1 MLGEKTTKLIIVC
14 DEKTSE
20 YANYLRQLVS
30 MKDDTADEIVGVKD
44 GTVEVAVWL
53 EKDYVANMATI
64 SSKEHILFIGE
75 NKVSKKES
83 PSMSV
88 KFDKFGMKYGWL
100 GKRAMMMVSD
110 SIKDKET
117 YEQFIEFCQDYDQ
130 KIEAMSLERVRKY
143 EEKDE
148 NEKGVVAL
156 MKNKAATLAQL
167 VVNPIGTA
175 GIFGAVAGINM
186 LKDRK
191 KLRDQQYRALTAIL
205 YTYGL
210 TEFLE
215 G

>member
-30 MKDDTADEIVGVKD
+30 MKDDTADEIIGVED

-75 NKVSKKES
+75 NKVSKKET

-117 YEQFIEFCQDYDQ
+117 YNQFIEFCQGYEQ

-143 EEKDE
+143 EDKDE
-148 NEKGVVAL
+148 NEKGVISLVKDKATFLAL
-156 MKNKAATLAQL
+156 L
-167 VVNPIGTA
+167 VTNPIGTA
-175 GIFGAVAGINM
+175 GVFGAVAGINM

-191 KLRDQQYRALTAIL
+191 KLRDQSSVNSNSLH
-205 YTYGL
+205 
-210 TEFLE
+210 
-215 G
+215 

>member
-30 MKDDTADEIVGVKD
+30 MKDDTSDEIVGVKD

-64 SSKEHILFIGE
+64 SSKEHILVVGE
-75 NKVSKKES
+75 NKVSKKET

-117 YEQFIEFCQDYDQ
+117 YDQFIEFCQGYEQ
-130 KIEAMSLERVRKY
+130 KIEAMSLERVLKY
-143 EEKDE
+143 EDKDE
-148 NEKGVVAL
+148 KEKGVVAL

-167 VVNPIGTA
+167 VVNPGV
-175 GIFGAVAGINM
+175 FGAVAGINM

-205 YTYGL
+205 YTDGL

>member
-75 NKVSKKES
+75 NKVSKKET

-117 YEQFIEFCQDYDQ
+117 YDQFIEFCQGYEQ

-143 EEKDE
+143 EDKDE

-167 VVNPIGTA
+167 VVNPGV
-175 GIFGAVAGINM
+175 FGAVAGINM

-191 KLRDQQYRALTAIL
+191 KLRDQQYRELTAIL
-205 YTYGL
+205 YTDGL

>member
-30 MKDDTADEIVGVKD
+30 MKDDTSDEIVGVKD

-64 SSKEHILFIGE
+64 SSKEHILFVGE
-75 NKVSKKES
+75 NKVSKKET

-100 GKRAMMMVSD
+100 GKRAMMTVSD

-117 YEQFIEFCQDYDQ
+117 YDQFIEFCQAYEQ
-130 KIEAMSLERVRKY
+130 KIEAMSLERVCIY
-143 EEKDE
+143 EEKNE
-148 NEKGVVAL
+148 TEKGVVAL

-167 VVNPIGTA
+167 VVNPGV
-175 GIFGAVAGINM
+175 FGAVAGINM

-191 KLRDQQYRALTAIL
+191 KLRDQQFRALTAIL
-205 YTYGL
+205 YTDGL

>member
-30 MKDDTADEIVGVKD
+30 MKDESAYEIVGVKD

-75 NKVSKKES
+75 NKVSKKET

-117 YEQFIEFCQDYDQ
+117 YDQFIEFCQGYEQ

-143 EEKDE
+143 EDKDE

-167 VVNPIGTA
+167 VVNPGV
-175 GIFGAVAGINM
+175 FGAVAGINM

-191 KLRDQQYRALTAIL
+191 KLRDQQYRELTAIL
-205 YTYGL
+205 YTDGL

>member
-30 MKDDTADEIVGVKD
+30 MKDDTSDEIVGVKD

-64 SSKEHILFIGE
+64 SSKEHILFVGE
-75 NKVSKKES
+75 NKVSKKET

-100 GKRAMMMVSD
+100 GKRAMMTVSD

-117 YEQFIEFCQDYDQ
+117 YDQFIEFCQAYEQ
-130 KIEAMSLERVRKY
+130 KIEAMSLERVCIY
-143 EEKDE
+143 EGKNET
-148 NEKGVVAL
+148 EKGVVAL

-167 VVNPIGTA
+167 VVNPGV
-175 GIFGAVAGINM
+175 FGAVAGINM

-191 KLRDQQYRALTAIL
+191 KLRDQQFRALTAIL
-205 YTYGL
+205 YTDGL

>member
-1 MLGEKTTKLIIVC
+1 MLGEKTTKLIIVG

-20 YANYLRQLVS
+20 YANYLRQLVG

-75 NKVSKKES
+75 NKVSKKET

-117 YEQFIEFCQDYDQ
+117 YDQFIEFCQGYEQ

-143 EEKDE
+143 EDKDE

-167 VVNPIGTA
+167 VVNPGV
-175 GIFGAVAGINM
+175 FGAVAGINM

-205 YTYGL
+205 YTDGL

>member
-75 NKVSKKES
+75 NKVSKKET
-83 PSMSV
+83 PYMSV

-117 YEQFIEFCQDYDQ
+117 YEQFIEFCRGYEQ
-130 KIEAMSLERVRKY
+130 KIEAMSLERVLKY
-143 EEKDE
+143 EDKDE

-156 MKNKAATLAQL
+156 MKNKAATLALL
-167 VVNPIGTA
+167 VVNPGV
-175 GIFGAVAGINM
+175 FGAVAGINM

-191 KLRDQQYRALTAIL
+191 KLREQQYRALTAIL
-205 YTYGL
+205 YTDGL

>member
-20 YANYLRQLVS
+20 HANYLRQLVS

-64 SSKEHILFIGE
+64 SSKEHILFVGE
-75 NKVSKKES
+75 NKVSKKET

-117 YEQFIEFCQDYDQ
+117 YDQFIEFCQAYEQ
-130 KIEAMSLERVRKY
+130 KIEAMSLERVCIY
-143 EEKDE
+143 EEKNE
-148 NEKGVVAL
+148 TEKGVVAL

-167 VVNPIGTA
+167 VVNPGV
-175 GIFGAVAGINM
+175 FGAVAGINM

-205 YTYGL
+205 YTDGL

>member
-30 MKDDTADEIVGVKD
+30 MKDDTSDEIVGVKD

-64 SSKEHILFIGE
+64 SSKEHILFVGE
-75 NKVSKKES
+75 NKVSKKET

-117 YEQFIEFCQDYDQ
+117 YEQFIEFCRGYEQ
-130 KIEAMSLERVRKY
+130 KIDAMSLERVSKY
-143 EEKDE
+143 EEKNE
-148 NEKGVVAL
+148 TEKGVVAL

-167 VVNPIGTA
+167 VVNPGV
-175 GIFGAVAGINM
+175 FSAVAGINM

-205 YTYGL
+205 YTDGL

>member
-30 MKDDTADEIVGVKD
+30 MKDDTSDEIVGVKD

-64 SSKEHILFIGE
+64 SSKEHILFVGE
-75 NKVSKKES
+75 SKVSKKET

-100 GKRAMMMVSD
+100 GKRAMMTVSD

-117 YEQFIEFCQDYDQ
+117 YDQFIEFCQAYEQ
-130 KIEAMSLERVRKY
+130 KIEAMSLERVCIY
-143 EEKDE
+143 EEKNE
-148 NEKGVVAL
+148 TEKGVVAL

-167 VVNPIGTA
+167 VVNPGV
-175 GIFGAVAGINM
+175 FGAVAGINM

-191 KLRDQQYRALTAIL
+191 KLRDQQFRALTAIL
-205 YTYGL
+205 YTDGL

>member
-75 NKVSKKES
+75 NKVSKKET

-117 YEQFIEFCQDYDQ
+117 YDQFIEFCQGYEQ

-143 EEKDE
+143 EDKDE
-148 NEKGVVAL
+148 NAKGVISIVKDKATFLAL
-156 MKNKAATLAQL
+156 L
-167 VVNPIGTA
+167 VTNQVYL
-175 GIFGAVAGINM
+175 VR
-186 LKDRK
+186 L
-191 KLRDQQYRALTAIL
+191 Q
-205 YTYGL
+205 GL
-210 TEFLE
+210 IC
-215 G
+215 

>member
-30 MKDDTADEIVGVKD
+30 MKDDTSDEIIGVKD

-75 NKVSKKES
+75 NKVSKKET

-117 YEQFIEFCQDYDQ
+117 YEQFIELCQGYEH

-148 NEKGVVAL
+148 NEKGVVAF

-191 KLRDQQYRALTAIL
+191 KLRDQQYRALTSIL
-205 YTYGL
+205 YTDGL

>member
-30 MKDDTADEIVGVKD
+30 MKDDTSDEIVGVKD

-75 NKVSKKES
+75 NKVSKKET

-117 YEQFIEFCQDYDQ
+117 YDQFIEFCQGYEQ
-130 KIEAMSLERVRKY
+130 KIEAMSLERVCKY
-143 EEKDE
+143 EEKNE
-148 NEKGVVAL
+148 TEKGVVAL

-167 VVNPIGTA
+167 VVNPGV
-175 GIFGAVAGINM
+175 FGAVAGINM

-205 YTYGL
+205 YTDGL

>member
-75 NKVSKKES
+75 NKVSKKET

-100 GKRAMMMVSD
+100 GKRAMMTVSD

-117 YEQFIEFCQDYDQ
+117 YDQFIEFCQAYEQ
-130 KIEAMSLERVRKY
+130 KIEAMSLERVCIY
-143 EEKDE
+143 EEKNE
-148 NEKGVVAL
+148 TEKGVVAL

-167 VVNPIGTA
+167 VVNPGV
-175 GIFGAVAGINM
+175 FGAVAGINM

-191 KLRDQQYRALTAIL
+191 KLRDQQFRALTAIL
-205 YTYGL
+205 YTDGL

>member
-30 MKDDTADEIVGVKD
+30 MKDDTSDEIVGVKD

-64 SSKEHILFIGE
+64 SSKEHILFVGE
-75 NKVSKKES
+75 NKVSKKET

-117 YEQFIEFCQDYDQ
+117 YEQFIEFCRGYEQ
-130 KIEAMSLERVRKY
+130 KIDAMSLERVSKY
-143 EEKDE
+143 EEKNE
-148 NEKGVVAL
+148 TEKGVVAL
-156 MKNKAATLAQL
+156 MKNKAATLALL
-167 VVNPIGTA
+167 VVNPGV
-175 GIFGAVAGINM
+175 FGAVAGINM

-205 YTYGL
+205 YTDGL

>member
-30 MKDDTADEIVGVKD
+30 MKDDTSDEIVGVKD

-64 SSKEHILFIGE
+64 SSKEHILFVGE
-75 NKVSKKES
+75 NKVSKKET

-117 YEQFIEFCQDYDQ
+117 YDQFIEFCQGYEQ
-130 KIEAMSLERVRKY
+130 NIEAMSLERVLKY
-143 EEKDE
+143 EDKDE
-148 NEKGVVAL
+148 KEKGVVAL

-167 VVNPIGTA
+167 VVNPGV
-175 GIFGAVAGINM
+175 FGAVAGINM

-205 YTYGL
+205 YTDGL

>member
-30 MKDDTADEIVGVKD
+30 MKDDTSDEIVGVKD

-64 SSKEHILFIGE
+64 SSKEHILFVGE
-75 NKVSKKES
+75 NKVSKKET

-117 YEQFIEFCQDYDQ
+117 YEQFIEFCRGYEQ
-130 KIEAMSLERVRKY
+130 KIDAMSLERVSKY
-143 EEKDE
+143 EEKNE
-148 NEKGVVAL
+148 TEKGVVAL
-156 MKNKAATLAQL
+156 MKNKAATLALL
-167 VVNPIGTA
+167 VVNPGV
-175 GIFGAVAGINM
+175 FSAVAGINM

-205 YTYGL
+205 YTDGL

>member
-30 MKDDTADEIVGVKD
+30 MKDDTSDEIVGVKD

-64 SSKEHILFIGE
+64 SSKEHILFVGE
-75 NKVSKKES
+75 NKVSKKET

-117 YEQFIEFCQDYDQ
+117 YDQFIEFCQAYEQ
-130 KIEAMSLERVRKY
+130 KIEAMSLERVCKY
-143 EEKDE
+143 EEKNE
-148 NEKGVVAL
+148 TEKGVVAL

-175 GIFGAVAGINM
+175 GVFGAVAGFNM

-191 KLRDQQYRALTAIL
+191 KLRDQQYRALTVIL
-205 YTYGL
+205 YTDGL
-210 TEFLE
+210 PEFLE

>member
-30 MKDDTADEIVGVKD
+30 MKDDTSDEIIGVKD

-75 NKVSKKES
+75 NKVSKKET

-88 KFDKFGMKYGWL
+88 KFNKFGMKYGWL

-110 SIKDKET
+110 IIKDKET
-117 YEQFIEFCQDYDQ
+117 YEQFIELCQGYEH

-167 VVNPIGTA
+167 VINPIGTA

-191 KLRDQQYRALTAIL
+191 KLRDQQYRALTSIL
-205 YTYGL
+205 YTDGL

>member
-1 MLGEKTTKLIIVC
+1 MNMLGEKTTKLIIVC

-30 MKDDTADEIVGVKD
+30 MKDDTSDEIVGVKD

-64 SSKEHILFIGE
+64 SSKEHILFVGE
-75 NKVSKKES
+75 NKVSKKET

-100 GKRAMMMVSD
+100 GKRAMMTVSD

-117 YEQFIEFCQDYDQ
+117 YDQFIEFCQAYEQ
-130 KIEAMSLERVRKY
+130 KIEAMSLERVCIY
-143 EEKDE
+143 EEKNE
-148 NEKGVVAL
+148 TEKGVVAL

-167 VVNPIGTA
+167 VVNPGV
-175 GIFGAVAGINM
+175 FGAVAGINM

-191 KLRDQQYRALTAIL
+191 KLRDQQFRALTAIL
-205 YTYGL
+205 YTDGL

>member
-30 MKDDTADEIVGVKD
+30 MKDDTSDEIVGVKD

-64 SSKEHILFIGE
+64 SSKEHILFVGE
-75 NKVSKKES
+75 NKVSKKET

-117 YEQFIEFCQDYDQ
+117 YDQFIEFCQGYEQ
-130 KIEAMSLERVRKY
+130 KIEAMSLERVLKY
-143 EEKDE
+143 EDKDE
-148 NEKGVVAL
+148 KEKGVVAL

-167 VVNPIGTA
+167 VVNPGV
-175 GIFGAVAGINM
+175 FGAVAGINM

-205 YTYGL
+205 YTDGL

>member
-64 SSKEHILFIGE
+64 SSKEHILFVGE
-75 NKVSKKES
+75 NKVSKKET

-100 GKRAMMMVSD
+100 GKRAMMTVSD

-117 YEQFIEFCQDYDQ
+117 YDQFIEFCQAYEQ
-130 KIEAMSLERVRKY
+130 KIEAMSLERVCIY
-143 EEKDE
+143 EEKNE
-148 NEKGVVAL
+148 TEKGVVAL

-167 VVNPIGTA
+167 VVNPGV
-175 GIFGAVAGINM
+175 FGAVAGINM

-191 KLRDQQYRALTAIL
+191 KLRDQQFRALTAIL
-205 YTYGL
+205 YTDGL

>member
-1 MLGEKTTKLIIVC
+1 MLVEKTTKLIIVC

-30 MKDDTADEIVGVKD
+30 MKDDTADEIIGVQD

-75 NKVSKKES
+75 TKVSKKET

-117 YEQFIEFCQDYDQ
+117 YEQFIEFCQDYEQ

-148 NEKGVVAL
+148 NEKGVVAF
-156 MKNKAATLAQL
+156 MKNKAATLAHL

-205 YTYGL
+205 YTDGL

>member
-64 SSKEHILFIGE
+64 SSKEHILFVGE
-75 NKVSKKES
+75 NKVSKKET

-117 YEQFIEFCQDYDQ
+117 YDQFIEFCQAYEQ
-130 KIEAMSLERVRKY
+130 KIEAMSLERVCIY
-143 EEKDE
+143 EEKNE
-148 NEKGVVAL
+148 TEKGVVAL

-167 VVNPIGTA
+167 VVNPGV
-175 GIFGAVAGINM
+175 FGAVAGINM

-205 YTYGL
+205 YTDGL

>member
-30 MKDDTADEIVGVKD
+30 MKDDTSDEIVGVKD

-64 SSKEHILFIGE
+64 SSKEHILFVGE
-75 NKVSKKES
+75 NKVSKKET

-117 YEQFIEFCQDYDQ
+117 YEQFIEFCRGYEQ
-130 KIEAMSLERVRKY
+130 KIDAMSLERVRKY
-143 EEKDE
+143 EEKNE
-148 NEKGVVAL
+148 TEKGVVAL
-156 MKNKAATLAQL
+156 MKNKAATLALL
-167 VVNPIGTA
+167 VVNPGV
-175 GIFGAVAGINM
+175 FSAVAGINM

-191 KLRDQQYRALTAIL
+191 KLRGQQYRALTAIL
-205 YTYGL
+205 YTDGL

>member
-1 MLGEKTTKLIIVC
+1 
-14 DEKTSE
+14 
-20 YANYLRQLVS
+20 
-30 MKDDTADEIVGVKD
+30 
-44 GTVEVAVWL
+44 
-53 EKDYVANMATI
+53 
-64 SSKEHILFIGE
+64 
-75 NKVSKKES
+75 
-83 PSMSV
+83 MSV

-117 YEQFIEFCQDYDQ
+117 YDQFIEFCQGYEQ

-143 EEKDE
+143 EDKDE
-148 NEKGVVAL
+148 NAKGVISIVKDKATFLAL
-156 MKNKAATLAQL
+156 L
-167 VVNPIGTA
+167 VTNPIGTA
-175 GIFGAVAGINM
+175 GVFGAVAGINM

-205 YTYGL
+205 YTDGL

>member
-30 MKDDTADEIVGVKD
+30 MKDDTSDEIVGVKD

-64 SSKEHILFIGE
+64 SSKEHILFVGE
-75 NKVSKKES
+75 NKVSKKET

-110 SIKDKET
+110 SIKGKET
-117 YEQFIEFCQDYDQ
+117 YDQFIEFCQGYEQ
-130 KIEAMSLERVRKY
+130 KIEAMSLERVLKY
-143 EEKDE
+143 EDKDE
-148 NEKGVVAL
+148 KEKGVVAL

-167 VVNPIGTA
+167 VVNPGV
-175 GIFGAVAGINM
+175 FGAVAGINM

-205 YTYGL
+205 YTDGL

>member
-30 MKDDTADEIVGVKD
+30 MKDDTSDEIVGVKD

-64 SSKEHILFIGE
+64 SSKEHILFVGE
-75 NKVSKKES
+75 NKVSKKET

-117 YEQFIEFCQDYDQ
+117 YDQFIEFCQAYEQ
-130 KIEAMSLERVRKY
+130 KIEAMSLERVCIY
-143 EEKDE
+143 EEKNE
-148 NEKGVVAL
+148 TEKGVVAL

-167 VVNPIGTA
+167 VVNPGV
-175 GIFGAVAGINM
+175 FGAVAGINT

-191 KLRDQQYRALTAIL
+191 KLRDQQFRALTAIL
-205 YTYGL
+205 YTDGL